1 MIQTSKKFQ
10 PLHLVALIFFSA
22 VLIAACNNS
31 SNDAKPVEEKP
42 VEVKKDSLPPID
54 KTDSVT
60 TTAPETIKN

>member
-1 MIQTSKKFQ
+1 MIQTSKKFH
-10 PLHLVALIFFSA
+10 PLRLVAFIFFSA
-22 VLIAACNNS
+22 ALIAACNNS
-31 SNDAKPVEEKP
+31 SNDAKPGEEKQ